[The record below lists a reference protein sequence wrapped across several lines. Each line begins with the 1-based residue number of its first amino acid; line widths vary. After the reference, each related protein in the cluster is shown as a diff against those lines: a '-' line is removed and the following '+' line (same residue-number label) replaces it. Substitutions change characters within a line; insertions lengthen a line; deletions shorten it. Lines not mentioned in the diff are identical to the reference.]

1 MAEQVFY
8 VMRAFGEFGIVI
20 HSGGYMRLIKII
32 AASWLISAVAAPAPA
47 QTKRIAVAYSAISAT
62 QSAFYLAKDAN
73 IFDKHGLFVDQVY
86 VAGGSRVSQAVIAG
100 EFTVALAGGNIVFA
114 DLAGADIVTFG
125 GVVNVPSFYLYV
137 QPAIKTQEDLRG
149 KTLGITRYGA
159 STDFTLRFLLKKWGL
174 EPDRDVKVIQM
185 GGQPEILAGMQANVI
200 HGGVLSSP
208 GDFKAKKTGYFMLA
222 NFAKVGLDY
231 PTTSLVSTRSTIKK
245 DRETV
250 KRFLMAYAEAVDRLF
265 RDRELAMKVIG
276 KWTRTQDRETLE
288 SSYEYAT
295 NFIERPPRLP
305 YKAIET
311 ILAQAAETD
320 PRAKG
325 RKADEFLDPSIYNEL
340 EKSGYFKSLGQ

>member
-1 MAEQVFY
+1 
-8 VMRAFGEFGIVI
+8 
-20 HSGGYMRLIKII
+20 
-32 AASWLISAVAAPAPA
+32 
-47 QTKRIAVAYSAISAT
+47 
-62 QSAFYLAKDAN
+62 
-73 IFDKHGLFVDQVY
+73 
-86 VAGGSRVSQAVIAG
+86 VSQAVIAG

-114 DLAGADIVTFG
+114 NLAGGDIVTFG

-137 QPAIKTQEDLRG
+137 QPSIKRQEDLRS

-159 STDFTLRFLLKKWGL
+159 STDFTLRYLLKKWGL

-185 GGQPEILAGMQANVI
+185 GGQPEILAGMQAGVI
-200 HGGVLSSP
+200 HGGILSSP
-208 GDFKAKKTGYFMLA
+208 GDFKAKKAGFTMLA
-222 NFAKVGLDY
+222 NFAKTGLDY
-231 PTTSLVSTRSTIKK
+231 PTTSLVSTRSTIKA

-250 KRFLMAYAEAVDRLF
+250 RRFLMAYSEAVDRLF
-265 RDRELAMKVIG
+265 RDKELAMKVIG

-320 PRAKG
+320 PRARG
-325 RKADEFLDPSIYNEL
+325 RKADEFLDPTIYNEL
-340 EKSGYFKSLGQ
+340 EKSGFFKTLSR

>member
-1 MAEQVFY
+1 MKKHL
-8 VMRAFGEFGIVI
+8 IVSVLLLASLI
-20 HSGGYMRLIKII
+20 HGALH
-32 AASWLISAVAAPAPA
+32 A

-62 QSAFYLAKDAN
+62 QSGFYLAKDAN
-73 IFDKHGLFVDQVY
+73 IFDKHGLYVDPVY
-86 VAGGSRVSQAVIAG
+86 VAGGSRVAQAIIAG
-100 EFTVALAGGNIVFA
+100 EFAVALAGGNIVFA
-114 DLAGADIVTFG
+114 NLAGGDIMTYG

-137 QPAIKTQEDLRG
+137 QPVIKTQEELRG

-174 EPDRDVKVIQM
+174 EPDREVKVIQM
-185 GGQPEILAGMQANVI
+185 GGQPEILAGMQAGVI

-208 GDFKAKKTGYFMLA
+208 GDFKAKKAGFSMLA

-231 PTTSLVSTRSTIKK
+231 PTTSLVSTRSTIKN

-250 KRFLMAYAEAVDRLF
+250 KRFLMAYSEAVDRLF
-265 RDRELAMKVIG
+265 RDKELAMKVIG
-276 KWTRTQDRETLE
+276 KWTRTQDREALE

-305 YKAIET
+305 YKAIDT
-311 ILAQAAETD
+311 ILAQAMETD
-320 PRAKG
+320 PKARG

>member
-1 MAEQVFY
+1 MNKQLIVF
-8 VMRAFGEFGIVI
+8 VLLLASLI
-20 HSGGYMRLIKII
+20 HGPLH
-32 AASWLISAVAAPAPA
+32 A
-47 QTKRIAVAYSAISAT
+47 QTKRVAVAYSAISAT
-62 QSAFYLAKDAN
+62 QSGFYLAKDAKV
-73 IFDKHGLFVDQVY
+73 FDKNGLDVDPVY
-86 VAGGSRVSQAVIAG
+86 VAGGSRVSQTVIAG

-114 DLAGADIVTFG
+114 DLAGGDIVTFG

-137 QPAIKTQEDLRG
+137 QPSIKTQEELRG

-185 GGQPEILAGMQANVI
+185 GGQPEILAGMQAAVI
-200 HGGVLSSP
+200 NGGVLSSP
-208 GDFKAKKTGYFMLA
+208 GDFKAKKVGFSMLA

-250 KRFLMAYAEAVDRLF
+250 KRFLMAYSEAVDRLF
-265 RDRELAMKVIG
+265 RDKELAMKVIG

-295 NFIERPPRLP
+295 NFIERPRRLP
-305 YKAIET
+305 YKGIET
-311 ILAQAAETD
+311 ILGQAAETD
-320 PRAKG
+320 PRARG

-340 EKSGYFKSLGQ
+340 EKSGFFKSLGQ

>member
-1 MAEQVFY
+1 LLLLL
-8 VMRAFGEFGIVI
+8 I
-20 HSGGYMRLIKII
+20 HDPLH
-32 AASWLISAVAAPAPA
+32 A

-73 IFDKHGLFVDQVY
+73 IFEKHGLYVDPVY
-86 VAGGSRVSQAVIAG
+86 VAGGSRVSQAIIAG
-100 EFTVALAGGNIVFA
+100 EFTVALAGGNIVYA
-114 DLAGADIVTFG
+114 DLAGGDMVTFG

-137 QPAIKTQEDLRG
+137 QPSIKTQENLRG
-149 KTLGITRYGA
+149 KTLGVTRYGA
-159 STDFTLRFLLKKWGL
+159 STDFTLRYLLKKWGV
-174 EPDRDVKVIQM
+174 EPDRDVKIIQM
-185 GGQPEILAGMQANVI
+185 GGQPEIFAGMQAGVI
-200 HGGVLSSP
+200 HGGILSSP
-208 GDFKAKKTGYFMLA
+208 GDFKAKKAGFTMLV

-231 PTTSLVSTRSTIKK
+231 PTTSLVSTRLTIKK

-250 KRFLMAYAEAVDRLF
+250 KRFLMAYSEGVDRLF
-265 RDRELAMKVIG
+265 RDKELAMKIIG

-320 PRAKG
+320 PKARG
-325 RKADEFLDPSIYNEL
+325 RKAEEFIDPTIYNEL
-340 EKSGYFKSLGQ
+340 EKSGFFKSLSQAK